1 MDRNEFKNF
10 LSDNAGC
17 LVIVKAYAEW
27 CAPCK
32 RVSPLV
38 DSEINGLVNEHGAD
52 NVKFLQIDID
62 EDADVATHIKIQK
75 LPTMISYINGQP
87 VHVIVT
93 ANENEIR
100 DFFKKASYSYSLS
113 NNSTGDVAF

>member
-1 MDRNEFKNF
+1 MDRNEFKKF

-38 DSEINGLVNEHGAD
+38 DSEVMGLASEHGAD
-52 NVKFLQIDID
+52 NVRFLQIDID

-75 LPTMISYINGQP
+75 LPTIISYINGQP
-87 VHVIVT
+87 VHAIVT
-93 ANENEIR
+93 ANEPEIKE
-100 DFFKKASYSYSLS
+100 FFKKSSCSYSLS
-113 NNSTGDVAF
+113 NNSSGDAMF